1 MKKTLKIL
9 LAAAMVAGVTLAFV
23 GTGVKAVDAALPW
36 LCKIQPAP
44 TYAFL
49 AVLLLTPLVG
59 RFFCGFLCPLGI
71 LQSFV
76 NWVKGPK
83 KHVRRVCTRL
93 PETPVQQKVRWTVLA
108 LYVVLGVAGFGGLA
122 WALTPYSIFGKA
134 VGLVE
139 RSSTISTHAITIALA
154 VGPFAVVMALALIG
168 KGRIWCNFICPMGTL
183 FNLLSRR
190 SLLCHKV
197 GPGCANCRACFP
209 KPPPKDAA
217 KDAANE
223 TPKDAAKDALK
234 DAAADGVTRREVL
247 KGVALLAAAE
257 AVEKTTD
264 GGLAEVSLPGIPA
277 REASVLPPG
286 AAPRATFGKLCVGCG
301 LCIARCPG
309 DCLKPSTALKTFG
322 QPEMDFRYGSCRPGC
337 AYACAKACPAGALRD
352 LGSLPKRDVHVG
364 YAVWTRERCL
374 RETEGVPCTACSRKC
389 PYGAI
394 HLVEGFP
401 VVDRDRCT
409 GCGACEHV
417 CPARPL
423 PAIHVTGFD
432 LQRVVEPMR
441 AAEVAAALAREP
453 AAGRTAP
460 PLGRRTGAAPRG

>member
-23 GTGVKAVDAALPW
+23 GTGVKRVDAALPW

-44 TYAFL
+44 TWAFL

-59 RFFCGFLCPLGI
+59 RFFCECLCPLGI
-71 LQSFV
+71 LQSLV
-76 NWVKGPK
+76 NWLKGPK
-83 KHVRRVCTRL
+83 THVRRVCTRL
-93 PETPVQQKVRWTVLA
+93 PETPVRQKVRWTVLA

-122 WALTPYSIFGKA
+122 WVLTPYSIFGKVA
-134 VGLVE
+134 AGVAE
-139 RSSTISTHAITIALA
+139 RNSAISTPVLAILLA
-154 VGPFAVVMALALIG
+154 VVPFAVVMALALIG
-168 KGRIWCNFICPMGTL
+168 KGRIWCNAICPMGTL
-183 FNLLSRR
+183 FSLLSRK

-209 KPPPKDAA
+209 KQPLKETPKEAA
-217 KDAANE
+217 KDAPKEAAAE
-223 TPKDAAKDALK
+223 T
-234 DAAADGVTRREVL
+234 ADGVTRREVL

-264 GGLAEVSLPGIPA
+264 GGFADVSLPGIPP

-301 LCIARCPG
+301 LCIVRCPG
-309 DCLKPSTALKTFG
+309 KCLKPSTALKTFG
-322 QPEMDFRYGSCRPGC
+322 QPEMDFRYGPCRPGC

-364 YAVWTRERCL
+364 HAVWTRERCL
-374 RETEGVPCTACSRKC
+374 RETAGVPCTACSRKC

-401 VVDRDRCT
+401 VVDRDKCT

-423 PAIHVTGFD
+423 PAIHVAGLD
-432 LQRVVEPMR
+432 RQRVVAPMS
-441 AAEVAAALAREP
+441 AAETVAEQRRAD
-453 AAGRTAP
+453 AAGREAGP
-460 PLGRRTGAAPRG
+460 SWHLAFGAQPA